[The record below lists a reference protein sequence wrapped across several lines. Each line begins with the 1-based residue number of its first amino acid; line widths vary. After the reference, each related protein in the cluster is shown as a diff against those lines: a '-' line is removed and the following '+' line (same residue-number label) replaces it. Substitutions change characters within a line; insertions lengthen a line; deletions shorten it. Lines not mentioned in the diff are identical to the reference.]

1 VATGKL
7 PSVLVV
13 GGGELGSATA
23 HRLARSGMEVSMV
36 DIARPRCIR
45 RKVCF
50 AMALLD
56 GECRVEGVTARK
68 ASTTGEARG
77 IAERGEIPVMAMDFR
92 KILPDMEP
100 DVLVDARM
108 LKRESDM
115 SRDLAPFVVGLGPG
129 FRAGIDADV
138 VVETQR
144 GHDLGRVICE
154 GSAEPH
160 TGVPGEI
167 MGFRT
172 ERVVRA
178 PGSGSFRSRI
188 GLGAL
193 VDRGAVL
200 GQIDGKV
207 AVVAPIAGL
216 VRGLVADDTEVES
229 GQKMGDIDPRGSS
242 IDPAT
247 ISDKGRAVA
256 GGVLE
261 AIMHWWMGKAH
272 D

>member
-1 VATGKL
+1 MAAPKL
-7 PSVLVV
+7 PRVLVV

-23 HRLARSGMEVSMV
+23 QRLVRSGMEVSIV

-56 GECRVEGVTARK
+56 GACQVEGVTARK
-68 ASTTGEARG
+68 TASTDEALDL
-77 IAERGEIPVMAMDFR
+77 AARGEIPVMAVDFR
-92 KILPDMEP
+92 KVVSDMKP

-115 SRDLAPFVVGLGPG
+115 SRDIAPFVVGLGPG
-129 FRAGIDADV
+129 FRAGIDAHA

-144 GHDLGRVICE
+144 GHDLGRVIYE

-167 MGFRT
+167 QGFRS

-178 PGSGSFRSRI
+178 PGSGRFRSEI
-188 GLGAL
+188 SLGA
-193 VDRGAVL
+193 VVEKGTIL
-200 GQIDGKV
+200 GKIDGKV

-216 VRGLVADDTEVES
+216 VKGLIADGTEVGG
-229 GQKMGDIDPRGSS
+229 GQKMGDIDPRGASVN
-242 IDPAT
+242 PAT
-247 ISDKGRAVA
+247 ISDKGRAIS

-261 AIMHWWMGKAH
+261 AIMHWWVGKTHA
-272 D
+272 